1 MHEARNRQSVDRL
14 GTLNGVTARDDRA
27 GLVGLVVAAAQDF
40 LHRMIVHALRQT
52 HDVERELGLTTH
64 GVHVAERVGSR
75 DLSVQERIVHDGRE
89 EVGRL
94 HERGVL
100 IEHIHACVIALVI
113 ADDQTRVGMR
123 AIAFKQVYER
133 SGTDFAPQPAQP
145 ASLVSFTSVSIEK
158 SLRFRD
164 LLFLLYQNPYRL
176 ATFIRLA

>member
-1 MHEARNRQSVDRL
+1 MSFISVFDVL
-14 GTLNGVTARDDRA
+14 GPNMIGPSSSHTA

-52 HDVERELGLTTH
+52 HDVERELGLTAH

-75 DLSVQERIVHDGRE
+75 NLSVQERIVHDGRE

-100 IEHIHACVIALVI
+100 VKHIHACVIALVI

-123 AIAFKQVYER
+123 AKAFKQVYER
-133 SGTDFAPQPAQP
+133 SGTDFCAAAGAACKFGQ
-145 ASLVSFTSVSIEK
+145 
-158 SLRFRD
+158 
-164 LLFLLYQNPYRL
+164 LYFGLHRKISP
-176 ATFIRLA
+176 FP